1 MKRLL
6 LLILLSV
13 LALSACAPSAAWQHE
28 WPKPVG
34 TFTPIPA
41 PSVPLQAT
49 PTPHYKCVSWR
60 EVKKNH
66 VGQDMCVEGV
76 VTQVDNSGEASIIYF
91 VWRFGDQ
98 PDTFSGLSFE
108 HDLSDLRGKCVR
120 LMGVIETYEGRP
132 VIIIQNR
139 DQILSCLGK

>member
-1 MKRLL
+1 MKRPL
-6 LLILLSV
+6 LLILLLV
-13 LALSACAPSAAWQHE
+13 PVLSACAPSESWQRE
-28 WPKPVG
+28 WPTPVG
-34 TFTPIPA
+34 TFTPIPE
-41 PSVPLQAT
+41 PSVPLSPS

-60 EVKKNH
+60 EVKRNN

-76 VTQVDNSGEASIIYF
+76 ITQVDNSEEASFIYF

-98 PDTFSGLSFE
+98 PDTIFGLSFE

-120 LMGVIETYEGRP
+120 LMGTIETYEDRL
-132 VIIIQNR
+132 VIIIRSR